1 MDDSAVADHLLM
13 KSGLNQ
19 SIRKAGCSPNT
30 IDFYVGFSPKN
41 PASAARAETL
51 SKAMLELRSSGQLEQ
66 ILARYG
72 VKDWK

>member
-19 SIRKAGCSPNT
+19 DIRKAGCSPNT